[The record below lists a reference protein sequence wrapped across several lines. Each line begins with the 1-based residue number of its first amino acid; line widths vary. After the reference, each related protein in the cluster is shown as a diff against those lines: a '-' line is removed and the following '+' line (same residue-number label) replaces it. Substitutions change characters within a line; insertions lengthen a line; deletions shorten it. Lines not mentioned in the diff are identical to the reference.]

1 MDSVN
6 RYQKFTSNS
15 ETKIMPFVK
24 IRTKGSDKSLIWNK
38 STHRIDV
45 LSQRYYG
52 VPDAGWLIMMANAQY
67 GTDEFDIPDGELIRI
82 PYPYKTSIQSYLDEI
97 VRFDTKFGI

>member
-1 MDSVN
+1 MDSIN

-15 ETKIMPFVK
+15 EMKTMPFIK
-24 IRTKGSDKSLIWNK
+24 IRVKGSDKSIIWNK
-38 STHRIDV
+38 STNRLDV

-67 GTDEFDIPDGELIRI
+67 GIDEFDIPDGELVII

-97 VRFDTKFGI
+97 VRFDAKFGI